1 MTYLLYGNKYA
12 FHSQQEWE
20 YKKERDFLCPERK
33 LEKVSLMRLSNTN
46 DYRRRPKA
54 LIIAR

>member
-1 MTYLLYGNKYA
+1 MLFILNKNGNI
-12 FHSQQEWE
+12 
-20 YKKERDFLCPERK
+20 KKERDFLCPERK

>member
-1 MTYLLYGNKYA
+1 MTYLLYSNKDA
-12 FHSQQEWE
+12 FHSQQEWK
-20 YKKERDFLCPERK
+20 YKKERDFLCPKRK
-33 LEKVSLMRLSNTN
+33 QEKVSLMRLSNAN